1 MSGFF
6 LSNSAFLRYYWRMFL
21 RERINEIVTQALLR
35 MEGGH
40 DLKNFEMPSLLVRAI
55 ETGDHGD
62 YASTLSFQLA
72 KIWKTNPEGVGM
84 ALKDAIEKETG
95 GDIFKRIAPV
105 KGFLNF
111 ILTAEVYHGEIAEI
125 LKLGEKYGSKGKPA
139 KSARGGFAHSEKNK
153 SYSLDYL
160 DANPTGPV
168 HVGHARSG
176 FLGDIL
182 SRVLV
187 KAGHKVSREFY
198 VNNGKSSGQIQ
209 SLGRTALGR
218 GEEYRHEE
226 LLELLREPVVA
237 RKLKKTKSE
246 SVAGFFIAS
255 LIQKQNVDFLKKHAG
270 IEYDLF
276 FDEQRVYEKKLHRAV
291 LKELEKRGCV
301 YKKDGAV
308 WFRAKNFGD
317 TEDRVFVRKT
327 GEPTY
332 ILPDVAYHMN
342 RLAERKFD
350 FVIDIFGA
358 DHHGYGPRLR
368 GALQALGVD
377 PHRVHIITVQTV
389 RLMKDGAE
397 FKMSKR
403 AGVFVTLEDLI
414 HEVGID
420 AVRFFFL
427 MHSPDTHM
435 DFDLSLAKEQSAKNP
450 VYYVQYSYARI
461 ASIMRRAAKN
471 DFLDADTSL
480 LKAPEERALM
490 KMLARFPEI
499 IEDSA
504 RDFAVLRLTTYST
517 ELARSFHAFY
527 EHCRVISDDTALT
540 RARLMLVE
548 ATRIVLKNTFDC
560 MGINA
565 PEKM

>member
-1 MSGFF
+1 
-6 LSNSAFLRYYWRMFL
+6 MFL
-21 RERINEIVTQALLR
+21 RERINEIVTNALLR
-35 MEGGH
+35 MDGGRN
-40 DLKNFEMPSLLVRAI
+40 LKNFEMPSLLVRAI
-55 ETGDHGD
+55 EIGTHGD
-62 YASTLSFQLA
+62 YASMLSFQLA
-72 KIWKTNPEGVGM
+72 KIWKTSPEGVGM

-95 GDIFKRIAPV
+95 GDIFKKIDPV
-105 KGFLNF
+105 RGFLNF
-111 ILTAEVYHGEIAEI
+111 TLNAEVYHGEIVEI
-125 LKLGEKYGSKGKPA
+125 LKFGEKYGSVKKLVSRGK
-139 KSARGGFAHSEKNK
+139 KK

-198 VNNGKSSGQIQ
+198 INNGKSSGQIQ
-209 SLGRTALGR
+209 SLGKTALGK
-218 GEEYRHEE
+218 GEEYRHKE
-226 LLELLREPVVA
+226 LLELLQEPTVA
-237 RKLKKTKSE
+237 RKLKKMKSE

-255 LIQKQNVDFLKKHAG
+255 VIQKQNADFLKKRAG
-270 IEYDLF
+270 IEYDVF
-276 FDEQRVYEKKLHRAV
+276 FEEQRVYEKKLHNV
-291 LKELEKRGCV
+291 ILKELERAGAL

-377 PHRVHIITVQTV
+377 PHRVHIITMQTV

-414 HEVGID
+414 QEVGID

-461 ASIMRRAAKN
+461 ASIMRRAVKI
-471 DFLDADTSL
+471 DFLGANPSL

-490 KMLARFPEI
+490 KILARFPEI

-517 ELARSFHAFY
+517 ELARAFHAFY
-527 EHCRVISDDTALT
+527 ENCRVISDDMALT
-540 RARLMLVE
+540 QARLMLVE